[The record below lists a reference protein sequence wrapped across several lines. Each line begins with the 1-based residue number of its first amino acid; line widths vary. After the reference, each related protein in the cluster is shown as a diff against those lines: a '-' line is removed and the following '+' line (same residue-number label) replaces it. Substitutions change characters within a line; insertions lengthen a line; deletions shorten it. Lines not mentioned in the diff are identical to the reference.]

1 MARLRILADGNSQQA
16 RANARGKLFEATM
29 AQVLRHYG
37 YKIDSLANV
46 NYSGMEIDIEGK
58 AIATDIPLYAEC
70 KCYEKEV
77 DAPQLQS
84 FFGKYMTRWFKNKR
98 CQGLFIA
105 LPGVNSHAK
114 GFYRDNCESNPDI
127 TVRLY
132 EEDQIIN
139 AILDVPGIA
148 NPNVIGKNITKDL
161 GTPGDWIIL
170 YTDKGLFWVQYII
183 APGKGIPTE
192 LILFDK
198 GGLPISDTNTIEYL
212 TQLYPELADF
222 ERINLE
228 KTAQLKPSKDLHELE
243 EIVEVR
249 GSSEC
254 FEYQFPSSPQYFVG
268 RQLILKDIDSFVEKI
283 LNKNSS
289 SRGLLFEANSGWGK
303 SSLILA
309 ANERLRDMGH
319 FAVAID
325 SRSASSSQFI
335 LRVIDYV
342 FDKLG
347 NFDGIIPEE
356 LFPRTITGF
365 DGAISALNEIGRI
378 LEKRRKILFIFLDQ
392 FENIFYHP
400 ETLKII
406 SDLLLK
412 LCDSQ
417 TNIILG
423 FSWKT
428 DLIGVHSE
436 FPYKLRDSI
445 KDSSVIIPIKP
456 FSETETT
463 ELLDRL
469 SSELHTSLRSDLK
482 FLLSEFSQGYPWL
495 LKKLCA
501 HVKAQVVA
509 GVRQSDIANHL
520 LNVEELFQEDLHG
533 LSPEEEDTLRRI
545 AKQAPINISDLGE
558 DFGPEIVQTL
568 VHHRLIV
575 RIANKYDVYWDIFR
589 DYLNT
594 DSIPVQENYILR
606 QQIGSVLKAI
616 KLLSTAPDYQLSTS
630 EFQKQAGLSEKS
642 YYNVIR
648 DMKLLGLAKIEDENV
663 ILQLAHSND
672 EKKQEDILR
681 NHLKERLRG
690 NRLARE
696 VLKQVELGELLT
708 LDQISEILAK
718 SCPYISASKQT
729 WKLYAHIIADWIDFA
744 DLVVFNK
751 EMGTL
756 SAYISGIGGRKKFTA
771 RTGRRSDSVAAPSI
785 QSKPIIDTA
794 ISLFQALEK
803 NPTKDNSV
811 DINSFRH
818 KRYKSA
824 LANLDDLE
832 FIIRKR
838 RSIIILPKLKEFVLN
853 PEKRPS
859 IFAEQ
864 ALKMDVFYTFIGI
877 LKEYEK
883 NGIILMQL
891 ALELRNRSGFV
902 WKDSTAIWYA
912 KIMLNWARYAELAPD
927 FFSRR
932 GIL

>member
-1 MARLRILADGNSQQA
+1 MARLKILAEGNSTQA
-16 RANARGKLFEATM
+16 RANARGKLFEEIM
-29 AQVLRHYG
+29 ARVLRHYG
-37 YKIDSLANV
+37 YKIDHLANV
-46 NYSGMEIDIEGK
+46 NYSGMEIDIEGR
-58 AIATDIPLYAEC
+58 AIATGLPLYAEC

-84 FFGKYMTRWFKNKR
+84 FFGKYMTKWFKNNR
-98 CQGLFIA
+98 SQGLFIA

-114 GFYRDNCESNPDI
+114 GFYRDNCESNNDI

-132 EEDQIIN
+132 EEDQIID
-139 AILDVPGIA
+139 AILDVPGTA
-148 NPNVIGKNITKDL
+148 NPNSIGKNISHDL

-170 YTDKGLFWVQYII
+170 YTDKGLFWIQYII
-183 APGKGIPTE
+183 APGAGIPTK
-192 LILFDK
+192 LIFFDK
-198 GGLPISDTNTIEYL
+198 GGKTISDSNTIEYL

-222 ERINLE
+222 ERINFE
-228 KTAQLKPSKDLHELE
+228 PTALLKPSKDLHELE

-268 RQLILKDIDSFVEKI
+268 RKSILKEIDYFVEKI
-283 LNKNSS
+283 LNKSSS
-289 SRGLLFEANSGWGK
+289 SRGMLFEANSGWGK
-303 SSLILA
+303 SSVILA
-309 ANERLRDMGH
+309 ATARLKDKGH

-342 FDKLG
+342 FDKLD
-347 NFDGIIPEE
+347 NFNDIIPGER
-356 LFPRTITGF
+356 FPITITGF
-365 DGAISALNEIGRI
+365 DGAVSALKDFGRM
-378 LEKRRKILFIFLDQ
+378 LEMKRKILFIFLDQ

-417 TNIILG
+417 TNVVLG

-436 FPYKLRDSI
+436 FPYKLRDLI
-445 KDSSVIIPIKP
+445 KDSSVIIPLKP

-469 SSELHTSLRSDLK
+469 SNELHTSLRSDLK

-501 HVKAQVVA
+501 HVKAQVDA

-520 LNVEELFQEDLHG
+520 LNVKELFQEDLNG

-558 DFGPEIVQTL
+558 DFSPEIVQTL
-568 VHHRLIV
+568 VHRRLIV

-594 DSIPVQENYILR
+594 GSIPVQENYILR

-616 KLLSTAPDYQLSTS
+616 KLLSIASGYQLSTS
-630 EFQKQAGLSEKS
+630 EFQNQAGLSEKS

-648 DMKLLGLAKIEDENV
+648 DLKLLGLAKIEDETV
-663 ILQLAHSND
+663 IMQLAHSVD
-672 EKKQEDILR
+672 EKKQEDLLR

-696 VLKQVELGELLT
+696 ILKPVELGELLT
-708 LDQISEILAK
+708 IDQISEILAE

-729 WKLYAHIIADWIDFA
+729 WKLYARIIADWIDFA
-744 DLVVFNK
+744 DLAVFNK

-756 SAYISGIGGRKKFTA
+756 SPYISRIGGRKKFTT
-771 RTGRRSDSVAAPSI
+771 RTRRRSDSVAPTI

-794 ISLFQALEK
+794 IGLFEAFK
-803 NPTKDNSV
+803 TNPTKDNSV
-811 DINSFRH
+811 DINLFRQR
-818 KRYKSA
+818 KYKSA
-824 LANLDDLE
+824 LTNLDDLG

-838 RSIIILPKLKEFVLN
+838 RSIIILPKLLEFVLN
-853 PEKRPS
+853 PEKRPY
-859 IFAEQ
+859 IYAEQ
-864 ALKMDVFYTFIGI
+864 ALKLNIFYNFIEILWEYENTGVT
-877 LKEYEK
+877 LKE
-883 NGIILMQL
+883 LS
-891 ALELRNRSGFV
+891 LELRNRSGFV
-902 WKDSTAIWYA
+902 WKDSTAEWHA
-912 KIMLNWARYAELAPD
+912 KIMLNWARYAELAPEI
-927 FFSRR
+927 FLNG